1 MNFEASAHFKV
12 SDKTVRRWIQQKKVN
27 AEQVDGRWIV
37 HVDLDT
43 DQPIV
48 QPDVQVERM
57 QSEIEH
63 LRDALS
69 RRDTQIDQQKPVTG
83 DADATERSTDE
94 PTPTA
99 IHCTPYTTQIMVIRY
114 VKNIREVYL
123 SDVYGVQSGQR

>member
-27 AEQVDGRWIV
+27 AEQVNGRWLV
-37 HVDLDT
+37 QVDLDT

-48 QPDVQVERM
+48 QPDVQPTAQVERM

-69 RRDTQIDQQKPVTG
+69 RRDTQIDQQNQLLAMLTQQNGQLVNQLPPPPTKLLTRLKLWLSVT
-83 DADATERSTDE
+83 
-94 PTPTA
+94 
-99 IHCTPYTTQIMVIRY
+99 
-114 VKNIREVYL
+114 
-123 SDVYGVQSGQR
+123 